1 MIELKI
7 FDWIIIISYFA
18 FILIIGWYLRK
29 WSYGNEDFF
38 LAGRRNSALVS
49 AFAFLSANLGSL
61 EILGWT
67 GASYKYGMLTAH
79 FYWIGAV
86 PAMLFLG
93 IFMMKFYYKKRIFS
107 VPGYVGERFDRKTR
121 VLSGVSFC
129 IMTLLMSG
137 VNIYLMALIFK
148 MILGWNWHISIW
160 VSGLTVGI
168 YVALGGLMSAI
179 FTEVVQFFLIWLGL
193 VPITFFAIAE
203 FKGLSF
209 LQNVPAEMASLWVNT
224 LDPSKNPMGVDF
236 LGIILG
242 LGFVLSF
249 GYWTADFLVI
259 QRAFAAE
266 SLRAAK
272 LAPIIASFFKM
283 FLPFV
288 VTFGGIIVFILI
300 NEGKISLLV
309 DENGNTI
316 TDSALPA
323 LIMRYFPPGL
333 VGLGVTALLAGFMAG
348 QAGNITAFNT
358 AFTQDIYKP
367 VFRENASEN
376 ELVAVGRISTIVGI
390 LISIGAAY
398 WAMEF
403 PTIMDYIQAIFSW
416 VNAPLFAVIL
426 LGMFSKRITSA
437 GAFWGLLI
445 GMIFSFVVFIGV
457 RQGIVPPE
465 YITFYSNP
473 SEMAL
478 NLWRAFWSF
487 LISFIITIF
496 VSIFTKPENPE
507 RIKGLVKG
515 VEDIDDKIKGDDEK
529 INFYSKPEFWALVSL
544 FVLVLL
550 NIIFF

>member
-7 FDWIIIISYFA
+7 FDWFIVVFYFFFIIA
-18 FILIIGWYLRK
+18 IGFYLRK
-29 WSYGNEDFF
+29 WSHGNEEFF
-38 LAGRRNSALVS
+38 LAGRRNSSLVS

-61 EILGWT
+61 EIIGWT

-93 IFMMKFYYKKRIFS
+93 VFMMKFYYKKRIFS
-107 VPGYVGERFDRKTR
+107 VPGYVGERFDQRAR
-121 VLSGVSFC
+121 VLSAASFV

-148 MILGWNWHISIW
+148 MILGWNWHVSIW

-203 FKGLSF
+203 FRGLSF
-209 LQNVPAEMASLWVNT
+209 LERVPYEMASLWAT
-224 LDPSKNPMGVDF
+224 TFDPSRNPMGVDF

-249 GYWTADFLVI
+249 GYWTADFLVV

-266 SLRAAK
+266 DLRAAK
-272 LAPIIASFFKM
+272 LAPIIASFFKA

-288 VTFGGIIVFILI
+288 VTFGGIIAFILS

-309 DENGNTI
+309 DEGGNVI

-333 VGLGVTALLAGFMAG
+333 VGLGITALLAGFMAG
-348 QAGNITAFNT
+348 QAGNVTAFNT

-367 VFRENASEN
+367 VFRPNASEN
-376 ELVAVGRISTIVGI
+376 ELVFVGRVSTIVGI
-390 LISIGAAY
+390 LISIASAY
-398 WAMEF
+398 WAMRF

-426 LGMFSKRITSA
+426 LGMFSKRVTSA

-445 GMIFSFVVFIGV
+445 GMVFSFLVFLGV
-457 RQGIVPPE
+457 REGFIPPQV
-465 YITFYSNP
+465 ITFYSNP
-473 SEMAL
+473 SDMAL

-487 LISFIITIF
+487 FVSFVITIV
-496 VSIFTKPENPE
+496 VSAFTKPEPLE
-507 RIKGLVKG
+507 KIRGLVKG
-515 VEDIDDKIKGDDEK
+515 LEEEATAEDVRHGRTK
-529 INFYSKPEFWALVSL
+529 FYSSPEFWAIVSL
-544 FVLVLL
+544 VMLIVL

>member
-1 MIELKI
+1 MVELKI
-7 FDWIIIISYFA
+7 IDWIIVLFYFLFII
-18 FILIIGWYLRK
+18 IIGFYLRK

-86 PAMLFLG
+86 PAMIFLG
-93 IFMMKFYYKKRIFS
+93 IFMMRFYYKKRIFS
-107 VPGYVGERFDRKTR
+107 VPGYVGERFDQKTR
-121 VLSGVSFC
+121 VLSAVSFAV
-129 IMTLLMSG
+129 MTLLMSG

-148 MILGWNWHISIW
+148 MVLGWNWHISIW
-160 VSGLTVGI
+160 VSGLTVSI

-203 FKGLSF
+203 FGGLSF
-209 LQNVPAEMASLWVNT
+209 LQKIPPEMSSLWTNT
-224 LDPSKNPMGVDF
+224 FDPSKNPMGVDF

-266 SLRAAK
+266 NIRAAK

-288 VTFGGIIVFILI
+288 VTFGGIITFILVGD
-300 NEGKISLLV
+300 GKLSLLV

-323 LIMRYFPPGL
+323 LITRYFPPGL

-367 VFRENASEN
+367 VFRKNASEG
-376 ELVAVGRISTIVGI
+376 ELVSVGRVSTILGMLV
-390 LISIGAAY
+390 SIGAAY

-426 LGMFSKRITSA
+426 LGMLSKRITSP

-445 GMIFSFVVFIGV
+445 GMIFSFFIFFGV
-457 RQGIVPPE
+457 RHSFIPPK
-465 YITFYSNP
+465 YIAFYDNP

-487 LISFIITIF
+487 LVSFAITIL
-496 VSIFTKPENPE
+496 VSIFTKPEKIE
-507 RIKGLVKG
+507 
-515 VEDIDDKIKGDDEK
+515 KIKDLVRGSGEIDSESSR
-529 INFYSKPEFWALVSL
+529 FYSKPEFWAIVSITIL
-544 FVLVLL
+544 IIL
-550 NIIFF
+550 NVVFF